1 MSWRDPKF
9 RYLGAA
15 SHADPVAFARRQK
28 ARQREMQDAAK
39 EREAERAA
47 KVRPIGGRTRRTAP

>member
-9 RYLGAA
+9 RYLAAA

-28 ARQREMQDAAK
+28 ARQREVQTEAK
-39 EREAERAA
+39 AREEERSA
-47 KVRPIGGRTRRTAP
+47 KVRPIAGRTRKVAP

>member
-9 RYLGAA
+9 RYIGAA

-28 ARQREMQDAAK
+28 ARQREVQTEAK
-39 EREAERAA
+39 AREEERSA
-47 KVRPIGGRTRRTAP
+47 KVRPIAGRTRKVAP